1 MNKFVQNIL
10 LESGYN
16 KYVDS
21 STQEMIDILLDRNE
35 EYDPEHGYPKDYL
48 SVHATQVSGDDESK
62 QALIDEL
69 KKLAASVDDS
79 VKVKIDKKKF
89 IALQEAV
96 KCPVIRNQFV
106 EVDLCYAKVKVTTEC
121 LYKAIRNQVLQRA
134 LFPNQVGDGLFVR
147 VNKQLL
153 LDNNLFYQSMA
164 DSE

>member
-1 MNKFVQNIL
+1 MNKFVHNIL
-10 LESGYN
+10 LESGYNN

-21 STQEMIDILLDRNE
+21 STQEMIDILLGRNE
-35 EYDPEHGYPKDYL
+35 EYDPKDGYPIDYL
-48 SVHATQVSGDDESK
+48 SVPATQVRDDDESK

-106 EVDLCYAKVKVTTEC
+106 EVDLGYAKVKVTTEC
-121 LYKAIRNQVLQRA
+121 LYKAIKNRVLNKDIYSDR
-134 LFPNQVGDGLFVR
+134 DGLFVK
-147 VNKQLL
+147 VNKKLL
-153 LDNNLFYQSMA
+153 YDNA
-164 DSE
+164 E